1 MKPIT
6 RLTAVSLALLLGAC
20 SGTTP
25 RNPVAT
31 DWSSGSY
38 VTAVDAGTRSD
49 RAAKVLDRA
58 PRQTETTMLVRT
70 MRLPVHAAPDID
82 SRVLAT
88 LDRGDA
94 VTVVEWSRFYDMP
107 GRTPGT
113 GPAGGRGIPSW
124 ARVTNQRI
132 RGFVAARSLVSPSDF
147 APSNSLAPDPRTMV
161 EGSPGAPRTEG
172 ADYAAFETLLAA
184 ADHPATRYRQSRAV
198 LEGTDP
204 SLVEQDRI
212 DLFGSVTLEEHD
224 PGRDLLARRVV
235 NVVQPLDFSGQTP
248 ERAVQDPEGFSQEV
262 VRRAMEAYLESDGPD
277 PDLDLVIGRELGA
290 EMLALGP
297 VLEEGDPRVI
307 MVNAVGMQLAEHSS
321 MPYPIAGFLFVV
333 IDNDEVE
340 EALSTPIG
348 IIYITTGLLKTIRTD
363 SELALVLA
371 HEIAHVEHGHGIDSA
386 RQEHHRRLSAF
397 RRIMV
402 LEELGELDGHIQWVL
417 ADLDAPDEARNRV
430 ASRLRETL
438 LEESR
443 AQYGAGVR
451 AAARELRHGM
461 DLDLE
466 IVADARAM
474 SLSAAAG
481 YDPNRFEELVERFD
495 DRPIPYGGA
504 KYPRA
509 RRIAARE
516 ILEQLPPPTGVDR
529 NTLITCL
536 ENDLAREEIL
546 RRAESTLDEG
556 RASLLSDRVQF
567 AELGSVKADVE
578 TPRSVATP
586 LDQAILASMGTGG
599 GTDAPVPVA
608 GDEAADPMEATATEE
623 PVEILATPAPGPTTE
638 EPGSGPVTTVA
649 SNGSREPGTTAEA
662 NPDREVVYDPDH
674 FTRRVARH
682 EFNRLA
688 SPEERSIFANFI
700 ERHPGGDPVF
710 LRYSIR
716 GHGEVVAKGPF
727 GQGSMALVTPDESS
741 VRVWRVRG
749 NSKAGVPERYGAAH
763 RLGPEDE
770 ALGLV
775 NESGDPVSGWLVLC
789 GPGSF
794 NGS

>member
-1 MKPIT
+1 MKLATRIT
-6 RLTAVSLALLLGAC
+6 AGTLSLLLGAC
-20 SGTTP
+20 SGTAP

-31 DWSSGSY
+31 DWGSGSY
-38 VTAVDAGTRSD
+38 VSAVDAGTRSD

-58 PRQTETTMLVRT
+58 PQQTEATMLVRT

-113 GPAGGRGIPSW
+113 GPAGGRGTPSW

-132 RGFVAARSLVSPSDF
+132 KGFVAARSLVSPSDF
-147 APSNSLAPDPRTMV
+147 APSNSVAPDPRTMV
-161 EGSPGAPRTEG
+161 EGSPGAPRTIG
-172 ADYAAFETLLAA
+172 ADYSAFETLLAGA
-184 ADHPATRYRQSRAV
+184 NHPATRYRQSRAV
-198 LEGTDP
+198 LEGADP
-204 SLVEQDRI
+204 SLVEEDRI
-212 DLFGSVTLEEHD
+212 DLFGSVSLEEHD
-224 PGRDLLARRVV
+224 PGRDLLERRVV
-235 NVVQPLDFSGQTP
+235 NVVQPLDCSGLAP
-248 ERAVQDPEGFSQEV
+248 ERAVQEPEEFSGEV
-262 VRRAMEAYLESDGPD
+262 LQRAMEAYLESDGPD

-297 VLEEGDPRVI
+297 VLGERDPRVI

-321 MPYPIAGFLFVV
+321 MPYPIAGYLFVV

-348 IIYITTGLLKTIRTD
+348 IIYITTGLLKTFRTD

-371 HEIAHVEHGHGIDSA
+371 HEIAHIEHGHGLDSA
-386 RQEHHRRLSAF
+386 RQENHRRLSAF
-397 RRIMV
+397 RRIMM
-402 LEELGELDGHIQWVL
+402 LEELGELDGHIQWML
-417 ADLDAPDEARNRV
+417 ADLEASDEVRNRV
-430 ASRLRETL
+430 ASRIQEAL

-481 YDPNRFEELVERFD
+481 YDPNRIEDLLERFD
-495 DRPIPYGGA
+495 DQPIPYGGA

-509 RRIAARE
+509 RRIAAGE
-516 ILEQLPPPTGVDR
+516 ILEQLPVATGMDR
-529 NTLITCL
+529 DTLITCL

-546 RRAESTLDEG
+546 SRAESTLDEG
-556 RASLLSDRVQF
+556 RASLLSDRVRF
-567 AELGSVKADVE
+567 AELGSVEADVE
-578 TPRSVATP
+578 GPRPVEAP
-586 LDQAILASMGTGG
+586 LDHEIMASMETGG
-599 GTDAPVPVA
+599 ESNAPAPVA
-608 GDEAADPMEATATEE
+608 MDEAAE
-623 PVEILATPAPGPTTE
+623 PVEILATPAPEPMPVDAGPE
-638 EPGSGPVTTVA
+638 AVASVASDGSGEPSTA
-649 SNGSREPGTTAEA
+649 SEA
-662 NPDREVVYDPDH
+662 DPQREVVYDPEH

-682 EFNRLA
+682 EFNQTA
-688 SPEERSIFANFI
+688 SPEERSIFASFI

-716 GHGEVVAKGPF
+716 GHGEILAEGPF
-727 GQGSMALVTPDESS
+727 GQGSVALVMPDESS

-749 NSKAGVPERYGAAH
+749 NSKGGAPPRFGAAH

-770 ALGLV
+770 AISLV
-775 NESGDPVSGWLVLC
+775 NESGEAVSGWLVLC
-789 GPGSF
+789 GRAGVSGS
-794 NGS
+794 